1 MCLAVF
7 MALVYFKDLKWYYG
21 AEVLCIV
28 IVQWI
33 VGFISLARTY
43 KVRVPFFSY
52 TEKSLIN
59 FMLFPDFL
67 NFCKSI

>member
-1 MCLAVF
+1 MLNFPQLFGAATMNNTMCLAVF

-33 VGFISLARTY
+33 VGLISLTRTY
-43 KVRVPFFSY
+43 KVR
-52 TEKSLIN
+52 EHI
-59 FMLFPDFL
+59 L
-67 NFCKSI
+67 NIRW

>member
-1 MCLAVF
+1 MNNTMCLAVF

-33 VGFISLARTY
+33 VGLISLTRTY
-43 KVRVPFFSY
+43 KVSEHV
-52 TEKSLIN
+52 
-59 FMLFPDFL
+59 L
-67 NFCKSI
+67 NIRW

>member
-33 VGFISLARTY
+33 VGLISLTRTY
-43 KVRVPFFSY
+43 KAVSY
-52 TEKSLIN
+52 THLTLPTIYSV
-59 FMLFPDFL
+59 
-67 NFCKSI
+67 